1 MAVKNCMV
9 FVGNPA
15 DLGFQKMRHN
25 HHLNHQPIWK
35 KNIYK
40 SGNNTIDIIINGLG
54 YDVENAVDLQIEGT
68 YFDQDDID
76 IEALEEVLFMSHRE
90 KL

>member
-1 MAVKNCMV
+1 
-9 FVGNPA
+9 
-15 DLGFQKMRHN
+15 MRHN